1 MLNIYHIIEYRFII
15 SLNIQ
20 NATNKIIKP
29 LKKVNV
35 IGLFP
40 YEYVIEHNTGVN
52 PYIIA
57 DKTVKNIPFVLI
69 SFSHPKRIY
78 YI

>member
-29 LKKVNV
+29 LKYKYYTLEVL
-35 IGLFP
+35 LFID
-40 YEYVIEHNTGVN
+40 YQKSNTL
-52 PYIIA
+52 PTY
-57 DKTVKNIPFVLI
+57 FHLI
-69 SFSHPKRIY
+69 NYLIFFY
-78 YI
+78 N